1 MTNII
6 LYALIG
12 VVGVLIDLGLF
23 NILYMHLDKNYYLLY
38 HAVGYFLGT
47 VISFYLNSKFNFKVT
62 TKLKYRFAAFLLV
75 SFIGLLTSTVFIY
88 LVSYFMNLDPRF
100 SKLLSLFVVFAV
112 QYSLNKKFTFSNHS

>member
-1 MTNII
+1 MTNIL

-12 VVGVLIDLGLF
+12 VVGVLVDLGLF

-38 HAVGYFLGT
+38 HAAGYFLGT
-47 VISFYLNSKFNFKVT
+47 VISFYFNSKFNFKVT